1 MMVYI
6 LKVIACT
13 ALLLGIYL
21 FLFEKEKNHYFK
33 RAYLLSALILSIII
47 PFISFETQG
56 EIIPDNAM
64 NYLLVD
70 KNISTLQNISPNQ
83 SNDFNLTNLLYFI
96 YGLVALFMLFKFL
109 KNIFHIIF
117 RIKRSEKLKAENYVV
132 VLISNHKTPY
142 SFLNYIFLDKE
153 DYLNQYIET
162 EILTHEQAHVKQK
175 HTLDIIFIELLKVVF
190 WFNPFLGVYKKA
202 IQTNHEYLADEY
214 VLKNYDNVTTYQMIL
229 FQKIS
234 KNQIINLTS
243 SFNYLTTKKRLIMMT
258 RTTSKKV
265 ELCKQF
271 AILPLAALTFFLF
284 STKTIAQ
291 EKVTEIPITQ
301 IPNANNG
308 ISEKEF
314 KEYNTICNK
323 YKNVTKKGY
332 ILYDGFSKTDRS
344 RLQTLFLK
352 MSTTQQSEVAVL
364 FSPVSK
370 SPLPKVTPAKEQFK
384 KFKNSAEYGVWIN
397 YKKVSNKELDNYT
410 NTDFNQVFISKLYGA
425 AKKNVKYNYQV
436 DLMTKEF
443 YSEYVEQHQNS
454 VKENK
459 YNILTKVNRVAK

>member
-21 FLFEKEKNHYFK
+21 FLFEKEKNHHFK
-33 RAYLLSALILSIII
+33 RIYLLFALILSIVI
-47 PFISFETQG
+47 PFISFETQS
-56 EIIPDNAM
+56 EIISDNEVT
-64 NYLLVD
+64 YLLID
-70 KNISTLQNISPNQ
+70 KNISAIQNISSNQ
-83 SNDFNLTNLLYFI
+83 SNHFNLTNLLYFI
-96 YGLVALFMLFKFL
+96 YGLVSLFMLFKFL

-117 RIKRSEKLKAENYVV
+117 RIKRSEKLKVDNYTI

-142 SFLNYIFLDKE
+142 SFLNYIFLDRK
-153 DYLNQYIET
+153 DYLNQYIEA

-175 HTLDIIFIELLKVVF
+175 HTLDIIFIELLKIVF
-190 WFNPFLGVYKKA
+190 WFNPFLGFYKKA

-214 VLKNYDNVTTYQMIL
+214 VLNSYNNIAAYQMIL

-258 RTTSKKV
+258 RTTSKTV

-271 AILPLAALTFFLF
+271 AIVPLAALAFFLF

-291 EKVTEIPITQ
+291 EKSTEIPITQ
-301 IPNANNG
+301 IPNINSD

-314 KEYNTICNK
+314 NEYNTICNK
-323 YKNVTKKGY
+323 YKNVTEKGY
-332 ILYDGFSKTDRS
+332 ILYDGFSKADLS
-344 RLQTLFLK
+344 RLQTLFLR
-352 MSTTQQSEVAVL
+352 MSNTQQSQVAIF

-370 SPLPKVTPAKEQFK
+370 NPLPKVTPAKEQFE
-384 KFKNSAEYGVWIN
+384 KFKNAAQYGVWIDH
-397 YKKVSNKELDNYT
+397 KKVNNKELANYS

-443 YSEYVEQHQNS
+443 YSEYVKQHQNS
-454 VKENK
+454 IKENK
-459 YNILTKVNRVAK
+459 YNIFTKVTRAAK